1 MVILGITGGIGSGK
15 SLVASILSKTGV
27 PVYYADDRAKSLMN
41 TNEELIKAIKELLG
55 EEAYLEDGT
64 LNRPFVGSQVFG
76 NSEKLSSLNAI
87 VHPATG
93 RDFFDWTEAC
103 KAKGHDL
110 IAKEAA
116 ILFESGAYLAC
127 DRITTVYAPGSIRIK
142 RVMARDAVSREA
154 VLARMSKQWTEWKK
168 IRRSDW
174 IIINDG
180 SHALI
185 PQVLQM
191 RESFLTGI

>member
-1 MVILGITGGIGSGK
+1 MIILGITGGIGSGK
-15 SLVASILSKTGV
+15 SLIASILSKTGV

-41 TNEELIKAIKELLG
+41 TDPILVESIKELLG
-55 EEAYLEDGT
+55 ENAYLKDGT
-64 LNRPFVGSQVFG
+64 LNRPYVGAQVFG
-76 NSEKLSSLNAI
+76 NAEKLSQLNAI

-93 RDFFDWTEAC
+93 KDFYNWAQSCRSE
-103 KAKGHDL
+103 GHQL

-127 DRITTVYAPGSIRIK
+127 NKVVTVYAPKSVRIE
-142 RVMARDAVSREA
+142 RVIKRDAVSQED
-154 VLARMSKQWTEWKK
+154 VLARMSKQWPEWKK

-180 SHALI
+180 QHSLI
-185 PQVLQM
+185 PQVLEM
-191 RESFLTGI
+191 RTSFLTDI